1 MQNNKK
7 SKKAV
12 YKKQK
17 MFNNNPNITYRNKQD
32 V

>member
-7 SKKAV
+7 AV
-12 YKKQK
+12 YKNKK

>member
-7 SKKAV
+7 AV
-12 YKKQK
+12 YKNKK
-17 MFNNNPNITYRNKQD
+17 IFNNNPNIRYRNKQD